1 MIRVPCDVAAFNASD
16 ELCRERRVPVNL
28 GEQMSCA
35 IGADLILCLSAARG
49 GGRAP
54 HKSGIV
60 SVMGFHLTE
69 TRICLQTM
77 MVMKCHF

>member
-49 GGRAP
+49 GDGLPINLGSFLSWGSILLRLEFAS
-54 HKSGIV
+54 K
-60 SVMGFHLTE
+60 
-69 TRICLQTM
+69 
-77 MVMKCHF
+77 